1 MYCEKAPARKLD
13 QCKEIVMRRFM
24 AFLLVASMLIVSSS
38 IITTAYA
45 AAEDKP
51 MTFKVSYAESL
62 NDPKH
67 AAMEAFKQYVEEQ
80 SNGSLT
86 IELYPS
92 NELGSNADVGEL
104 ISKGANIILSNAAD
118 GLADYGEPNLTA
130 VGIFYTFQSPEEVA
144 LFAESETYAEMKAN
158 LAEEGITILSMNW
171 VTTPRQIMSTKP
183 LKSYSDLEKL
193 LIRVPASTYA
203 TFFSAVGAS
212 PVSMTFGEVYTSLSS
227 GLIEAVEAPLAT
239 LYTYSLHEVAK
250 YIQISNHALA
260 PALLCLSTDLFNSLS
275 SEQQKILLNASK
287 TAGDLYTKTVAETT
301 SDFRKLLEENG
312 VQFIEWSEE
321 DLKKMAA
328 AAKEVY
334 AAYPEMDPDIYDRIM
349 DSIGKGD

>member
-1 MYCEKAPARKLD
+1 MKKC
-13 QCKEIVMRRFM
+13 I
-24 AFLLVASMLIVSSS
+24 AFLLVSSLLMAVSGLMPAALAAS
-38 IITTAYA
+38 
-45 AAEDKP
+45 P
-51 MTFKVSYAESL
+51 MTLKVSYAESL

-67 AAMEAFKQYVEEQ
+67 TAMVAFKEYVEEQ
-80 SNGSLT
+80 SNGSLA

-130 VGIFYTFQSPEEVA
+130 IGIFYTFQSPEEVA
-144 LFAESETYAEMKAN
+144 RFVESDLYEEMRSN
-158 LAEEGITILSMNW
+158 LAQEGITILTMNW
-171 VTTPRQIMSTKP
+171 VTTPRQIMSTRP
-183 LKSYSDLEKL
+183 LASYSDLERV
-193 LIRVPASTYA
+193 LIRIPASTYA
-203 TFFSAVGAS
+203 TFFAAVGAS

-227 GLIEAVEAPLAT
+227 GMIEAVEAPLAT

-260 PALLCLSTDLFNSLS
+260 PALLCLSTDIFNSLS
-275 SEQQKILLNASK
+275 DEQQQILMDASQM
-287 TAGDLYTKTVAETT
+287 AGDLYTKTVADTT
-301 SDFRKLLEENG
+301 ADYRKLLEENG

-321 DLKKMAA
+321 DLQKMALA
-328 AAKEVY
+328 AQEVY

-349 DSIGKGD
+349 DAIGKGD